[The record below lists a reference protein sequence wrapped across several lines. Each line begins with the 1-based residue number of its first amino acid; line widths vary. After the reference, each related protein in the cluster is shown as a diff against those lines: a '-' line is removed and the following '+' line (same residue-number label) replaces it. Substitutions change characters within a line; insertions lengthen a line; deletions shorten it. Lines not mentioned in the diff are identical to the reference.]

1 MLGLLIRRC
10 QYNHPEDSIGAHDRH
25 TFGNYEYR
33 QVQLHGVL
41 NPTFSLQHPHMAQS
55 APSIL
60 TALEAVKEQ
69 FDQHSERYKAG
80 LLDVLAEA
88 RLRSASE
95 LLRFHELLCFMR
107 AYPDGPA
114 VLERVD
120 TLLDCFDLRSDLKK
134 LAKDLVNTGIAGTRI
149 DYEFYWVTAEWLCR
163 HWPEAIEVRWR
174 EPFVNGHKLHVL
186 LRSLLPYAELILL
199 DEAGCS
205 PRDWIELVRGPD
217 ETDAAFLVH
226 RFEKLQCRDET
237 REMLFEDLDI
247 PMSIMPGPDTPSRT
261 KARYAASPVV
271 WQKKARFNKRPVLR
285 SEILKPPIKV
295 TAVSRQE
302 GARLIKLAR
311 QSMVTREREVDAFA
325 NASADDVFI
334 VDCEQGLQFIG
345 MGARPDRRH
354 ILESVYIFLILKNGM
369 PIGYVQPC
377 SLFGSAEVNFNVFE
391 SFRGADAGWLYGRA
405 LATIHHLTK
414 ADCFVLDPYQ
424 VGGHGN
430 TEGLKTG
437 AWWFYYK
444 MGFRPRDPEIRRL
457 GLEEARKV
465 KANRRYRTPI
475 AVLREL
481 GEAEMYLYLG
491 KKRDDVLS
499 VFPLANLGLQITRML
514 AQRFGADREKAIT
527 TCVKEACKLLGVQT
541 LRNLNKSEKQA
552 WERWS
557 PLLVALPGV
566 TRWGKRD
573 KRAAAALITAKGS
586 RREVEYLHQLNRHTR
601 LRKAIGELAY
611 TPADD

>member
-1 MLGLLIRRC
+1 
-10 QYNHPEDSIGAHDRH
+10 
-25 TFGNYEYR
+25 
-33 QVQLHGVL
+33 
-41 NPTFSLQHPHMAQS
+41 MARS

-60 TALEAVKEQ
+60 AALEQAREK
-69 FDQHSERYKAG
+69 FDKYSDNHKAE

-88 RLRSASE
+88 RFRTASE
-95 LLRFHELLCFMR
+95 LFRFHELLCFMR
-107 AYPDGPA
+107 AYPDGPK

-120 TLLDCFDLRSDLKK
+120 VLLGCFDLRADLKK
-134 LAKDLVNTGIAGTRI
+134 LAKELVNTGISGTRI

-163 HWPEAIEVRWR
+163 HWPDSIEVRWDQ
-174 EPFVNGHKLHVL
+174 PFANGHKLHDM

-199 DEAGCS
+199 DESGFE
-205 PRDWIELVRGPD
+205 PREWIELVKGPD

-226 RFEKLQCRDET
+226 RFQKLQCRDVT
-237 REMLFEDLDI
+237 REMTYEDLDI
-247 PMSIMPGPDTPSRT
+247 PMSIIPGPDTPSRT
-261 KARYAASPVV
+261 KARYADAPIVF
-271 WQKKARFNKRPVLR
+271 QKKPRSNKRPVLR
-285 SEILKPPIKV
+285 REIRRPPKKV
-295 TAVSRQE
+295 TPVSRQE
-302 GARLIKLAR
+302 GAELIKLAR

-345 MGARPDRRH
+345 MGARPDKRH
-354 ILESVYIFLILKNGM
+354 ILESVCIFLIVKNGM

-430 TEGLKTG
+430 IEGLKTG

-444 MGFRPRDPEIRRL
+444 MGFRPRDPYIRQL
-457 GLEEARKV
+457 GFAEARKV
-465 KANRRYRTPI
+465 KANARYRTPI
-475 AVLREL
+475 PVLREL
-481 GEAEMYLYLG
+481 GEGEMYLYLD

-499 VFPLANLGLQITRML
+499 VFPLANLGLQVTRML
-514 AQRFGADREKAIT
+514 ADRFGADREKAIA
-527 TCVKEACKLLGVQT
+527 TCVKEASNLLGVKT
-541 LRNLNKSEKQA
+541 LRGMTKSEREA

-557 PLLVALPGV
+557 PLLVSLPGV
-566 TRWGKRD
+566 KRWGIKHKRD
-573 KRAAAALITAKGS
+573 AAALISAKGS
-586 RREVEYLHQLNRHTR
+586 QHELEYLHKLDGHKP
-601 LRKAIGELAY
+601 LRNALAKLAHAS
-611 TPADD
+611 PEI

>member
-1 MLGLLIRRC
+1 
-10 QYNHPEDSIGAHDRH
+10 
-25 TFGNYEYR
+25 
-33 QVQLHGVL
+33 
-41 NPTFSLQHPHMAQS
+41 MAQS
-55 APSIL
+55 APSVL
-60 TALEAVKEQ
+60 TALEAVREQ
-69 FDQHSERYKAG
+69 FDQHSECHKAE
-80 LLDVLAEA
+80 LLDVLAEV
-88 RLRSASE
+88 RFRSASE

-114 VLERVD
+114 VLQRVD
-120 TLLDCFDLRSDLKK
+120 TLLDGFDLRSDIKK
-134 LAKDLVNTGIAGTRI
+134 LAKDLVNTGISGTRI

-163 HWPEAIEVRWR
+163 YWPEALQVRWD
-174 EPFVNGHKLHVL
+174 EPFANGHKLHGL
-186 LRSLLPYAELILL
+186 LRSLLPYAETILL
-199 DEAGCS
+199 DEAGFT
-205 PRDWIELVRGPD
+205 PRDWIELVKGAD
-217 ETDAAFLVH
+217 ETDAAFLVQ
-226 RFEKLQCRDET
+226 RFEKMQCRDET
-237 REMLFEDLDI
+237 RETVFEDLDI
-247 PMSIMPGPDTPSRT
+247 PMSVIPGPDTPSRT
-261 KARYAASPVV
+261 KARYAASPIV
-271 WQKKARFNKRPVLR
+271 WQKMPRSNKRPVLR
-285 SEILKPPIKV
+285 SEIRKPPKKV

-302 GARLIKLAR
+302 GVRLINLAR

-345 MGARPDRRH
+345 MGPRPERRH
-354 ILESVYIFLILKNGM
+354 ILESVHIFLILKNGM

-430 TEGLKTG
+430 IEGLKTG

-457 GLEEARKV
+457 GLAEARKV

-475 AVLREL
+475 PVLRQL

-499 VFPLANLGLQITRML
+499 VFPLDTLGLHITRML
-514 AQRFGADREKAIT
+514 AERFGADREKAVA
-527 TCVKEACKLLGVQT
+527 TCVKEAKKLLGVAT
-541 LRNLNKSEKQA
+541 LRNLTRPERQA

-566 TRWGKRD
+566 VRWSKRD
-573 KRAAAALITAKGS
+573 KRAAASLITAKGS
-586 RREVEYLHQLNRHTR
+586 RRELAYLYQLDAHRR
-601 LRKAIGELAY
+601 LRQAIGELAY
-611 TPADD
+611 TPLED

>member
-1 MLGLLIRRC
+1 
-10 QYNHPEDSIGAHDRH
+10 
-25 TFGNYEYR
+25 
-33 QVQLHGVL
+33 
-41 NPTFSLQHPHMAQS
+41 MARS

-60 TALEAVKEQ
+60 TTLEGVKEQ
-69 FDQHSERYKAG
+69 FDAQSDSYKAEM
-80 LLDVLAEA
+80 LDVLAEA
-88 RLRSASE
+88 RCRGASE

-107 AYPDGPA
+107 AYPDGPL

-120 TLLDCFDLRSDLKK
+120 QLLDGFDLRSDLKK
-134 LAKDLVNTGIAGTRI
+134 HAKDLVNTGISGTRI
-149 DYEFYWVTAEWLCR
+149 DYQFYWVTADWLYR
-163 HWPEAIEVRWR
+163 QWPQALEVRWD
-174 EPFVNGHKLHVL
+174 EPFANGHKLHGL

-199 DEAGCS
+199 DESAFS
-205 PRDWIELVRGPD
+205 PREWIRQVKGPD

-226 RFEKLQCRDET
+226 RFQKLACRDET
-237 REMLFEDLDI
+237 RESVFEDLDI

-261 KARYAASPVV
+261 RARYADAPIV
-271 WQKKARFNKRPVLR
+271 WQQNARSNKRPVLR
-285 SEILKPPIKV
+285 SEIRKPPKKV
-295 TAVSRQE
+295 TRVSRQE
-302 GARLIKLAR
+302 GSRLINLAR
-311 QSMVTREREVDAFA
+311 QSMVTREREVEAFA
-325 NASADDVFI
+325 NASADDVFV

-345 MGARPDRRH
+345 MGSRPECRH

-430 TEGLKTG
+430 IEGLKTG

-457 GLEEARKV
+457 GLAEARKV
-465 KANRRYRTPI
+465 KANPRYRTPI
-475 AVLREL
+475 SVLREL
-481 GEAEMYLYLG
+481 GDAEMYLYLD

-499 VFPLANLGLQITRML
+499 VFPLDNLGLHITRNL
-514 AQRFGADREKAIT
+514 AVRFGADREKAIA
-527 TCVKEACKLLGVQT
+527 TCVKEASNLLGVNT
-541 LRNLNKSEKQA
+541 LRGLSRSERQA

-557 PLLVALPGV
+557 PLVTLLPGV
-566 TRWGKRD
+566 DQWGTRD
-573 KRAAAALITAKGS
+573 KKALASLINAKGS
-586 RREVEYLHQLNRHTR
+586 QREVDYLHQLDRHKR
-601 LRKAIGELAY
+601 LREALGELAY
-611 TPADD
+611 SPLED